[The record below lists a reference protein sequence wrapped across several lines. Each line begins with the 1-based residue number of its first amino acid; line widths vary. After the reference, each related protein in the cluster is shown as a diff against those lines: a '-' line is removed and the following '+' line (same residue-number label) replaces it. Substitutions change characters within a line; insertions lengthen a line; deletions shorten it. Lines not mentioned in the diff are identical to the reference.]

1 MSPDVAKKLVVI
13 RRQFKDERD
22 RVARELHR
30 ARERASD
37 AKEEQQREE
46 ESLQGFDFEVESRLL
61 REKGE
66 SLMQVHKQ
74 FTHIRSVVQETQEMT
89 MKQGEDLDLVS
100 DALETTHSNAKAAN
114 EHLEEANTLHKEK
127 SRSCWWVLVG
137 GLVLACIICLLLFI
151 L

>member
-1 MSPDVAKKLVVI
+1 VAKKLVVI

-37 AKEEQQREE
+37 VKAEQEREE

-114 EHLEEANTLHKEK
+114 
-127 SRSCWWVLVG
+127 
-137 GLVLACIICLLLFI
+137 
-151 L
+151 